1 MDAGSE
7 LKIRLMNKEIDCL
20 YLWKSWS
27 MFEPESPYVLGAKE
41 KMAGYTRED
50 WVSMSQE
57 ATTMME
63 DMGYIVKNNLGE
75 FTEDI
80 FDTLCSHL
88 QNWFFEVDKA
98 LIDRFAI
105 FSISV
110 PEYVLFLNKY
120 GDGLNLYFYRMCQ
133 KYSYKLAGT
142 K

>member
-1 MDAGSE
+1 
-7 LKIRLMNKEIDCL
+7 
-20 YLWKSWS
+20 

-50 WVSMSQE
+50 WVSMSIE

-63 DMGYIVKNNLGE
+63 DMGYIANNSLGE
-75 FTEDI
+75 FTEEI

-88 QNWFFEVDKA
+88 QNWFFEVDTG

-110 PEYVLFLNKY
+110 PEYVAFLNKY
-120 GDGLNLYFYRMCQ
+120 GDGLNLYFYRMCK
-133 KYSYKLAGT
+133 KYSHKLADNAY
-142 K
+142 